1 MTESI
6 LIEGYFVAVLLFSLF
21 LPGGI
26 YVYLM
31 RKRAI
36 SRQTVLFLGVVLI
49 VISGIDIFLLQ
60 HLADI
65 AKISFS
71 SMDRMFLGHEFSVVL
86 YLLPLL
92 FAGVGVNIVSHVLIT
107 HLVEAETQFDK
118 DHPAKA

>member
-1 MTESI
+1 MIESVF
-6 LIEGYFVAVLLFSLF
+6 IEMYFVALLLFSLF

-31 RKRAI
+31 RQRAV
-36 SRQTVLFLGVVLI
+36 SRPTVFFLGIVLI

-65 AKISFS
+65 AKLSFS

-107 HLVEAETQFDK
+107 HLVEAEAQFDK
-118 DHPAKA
+118 DHQAKA

>member
-92 FAGVGVNIVSHVLIT
+92 FAGVSVNIVSHVLIT